1 MEAAK
6 PWIVV
11 PNWGHRDGVNDA
23 FAYGK
28 RAYMWNFMDR
38 FDLLRR
44 FWFRHVNTTEGVLC
58 ELMRRK
64 RLRVG
69 VTPLCVVRTRA
80 TGQGVNRF
88 VQEHLNGTSAGP
100 IGLPAQCD
108 GVPTVQTGD
117 DTLMPCPPLVRVF
130 PTQCLRRAEEHG
142 EVRMRW
148 AAQCQAD
155 KRCPA
160 SGCFSA

>member
-1 MEAAK
+1 M
-6 PWIVV
+6 P
-11 PNWGHRDGVNDA
+11 
-23 FAYGK
+23 
-28 RAYMWNFMDR
+28 
-38 FDLLRR
+38 
-44 FWFRHVNTTEGVLC
+44 
-58 ELMRRK
+58 RK
-64 RLRVG
+64 RLLFG

-80 TGQGVNRF
+80 TGQDVNRF

-100 IGLPAQCD
+100 IGLLAQCD

-148 AAQCQAD
+148 AAQCQPDNGGSCECNFRNTTALGPTVSEGVPC
-155 KRCPA
+155 RVYPL
-160 SGCFSA
+160 